1 MPFYSYNCSKCE
13 QTYEVFHGMDEKMC
27 DCEKCLEKD
36 SLTRIPGNINVSSVS
51 KTGQVVNE
59 FINSVK
65 EEMKNEKEK
74 LTKQEY
80 KK

>member
-1 MPFYSYNCSKCE
+1 
-13 QTYEVFHGMDEKMC
+13 MC